1 MNKDERVASSSSS
14 SSSSSDDDEID
25 EIKGTSSDD
34 TEVDVVQS
42 AQSRGPRSPTT
53 EPPNDK
59 GKKRRKNSSIPS
71 PVKGCTQNHDGSLR
85 FHPPRT
91 GNYAVLQD
99 YDVIG
104 KPIVHTQYSA
114 LARKKGMTNEAQN
127 LAKSRL
133 LPAYEAFDEK
143 SCIRIALDGP
153 DMICRWP
160 DPWHNSAWQMFGPTS
175 GNNFMFPSI
184 MLWRSADE
192 GEVCTFGTHLLR
204 QIASKSFTV
213 LFIISVII
221 YSLELS

>member
-1 MNKDERVASSSSS
+1 VNKDERVASSSSS
-14 SSSSSDDDEID
+14 SSSSSDDD

-42 AQSRGPRSPTT
+42 AQSRGPRSPTS

-104 KPIVHTQYSA
+104 KPIVHTQYRRWHEKK
-114 LARKKGMTNEAQN
+114 ARRMRRKTWLSRGCYLRMRHSM
-127 LAKSRL
+127 KS
-133 LPAYEAFDEK
+133 PA
-143 SCIRIALDGP
+143 
-153 DMICRWP
+153 
-160 DPWHNSAWQMFGPTS
+160 
-175 GNNFMFPSI
+175 
-184 MLWRSADE
+184 
-192 GEVCTFGTHLLR
+192 
-204 QIASKSFTV
+204 
-213 LFIISVII
+213 
-221 YSLELS
+221 

>member
-14 SSSSSDDDEID
+14 SSSSSDDDEI
-25 EIKGTSSDD
+25 KGTSSDD
-34 TEVDVVQS
+34 TEVDVQS

-59 GKKRRKNSSIPS
+59 GKKPRKSSSIPS

-85 FHPPRT
+85 FDEQGS

-114 LARKKGMTNEAQN
+114 LARKKGKTNEAQD

-175 GNNFMFPSI
+175 GNNFIIPSI
-184 MLWRSADE
+184 MLWRSAYE